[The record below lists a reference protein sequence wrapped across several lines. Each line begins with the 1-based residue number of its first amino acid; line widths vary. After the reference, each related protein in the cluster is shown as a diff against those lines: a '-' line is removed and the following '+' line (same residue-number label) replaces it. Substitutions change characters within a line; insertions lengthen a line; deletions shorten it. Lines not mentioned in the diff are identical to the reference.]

1 MSVPYNWLGHDPEP
15 PEPEYE
21 EEFDLAKQAAWELE
35 QEHLRELE
43 EYYNDAFDEPEYF
56 DPATEVVETIDIDT
70 IITNDGRILVIE
82 LHIFADDHEET
93 VKYFLEDTCDEPPHH
108 FGDIPF

>member
-1 MSVPYNWLGHDPEP
+1 MSDYPEH
-15 PEPEYE
+15 EYE

-43 EYYNDAFDEPEYF
+43 EYYQEEFDDPEPF

-82 LHIFADDHEET
+82 ICIFADGHTEDHQ
-93 VKYFLEDTCDEPPHH
+93 YYLEDSCDEPPDRLS
-108 FGDIPF
+108 DIPF